1 MPVGAKR
8 LLPQDGNAI
17 FCRGQLGAYAKI
29 ALNGSF
35 NALKKCL
42 SARNASCRKTA
53 TPFFAEGNLARML
66 K

>member
-8 LLPQDGNAI
+8 LLPQIGNAI

-42 SARNASCRKTA
+42 SRGGNAIFVEDQNTLNHCR
-53 TPFFAEGNLARML
+53 E
-66 K
+66 